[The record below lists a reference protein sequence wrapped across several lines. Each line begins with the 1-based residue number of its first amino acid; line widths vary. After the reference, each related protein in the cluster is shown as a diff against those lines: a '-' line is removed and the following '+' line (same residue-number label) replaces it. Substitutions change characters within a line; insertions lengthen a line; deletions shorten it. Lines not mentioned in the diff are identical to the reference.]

1 MKQIFSRLYL
11 LTVCLLIQAA
21 AVKSQNFLVE
31 IKPGVSFSK
40 TDQANYSGMKS
51 MPCKVM
57 IGGGLTHLQAGFE
70 TNFQIVPPTYYF
82 YDPFVESEKRAKE
95 VIKEKYYGG
104 FLRLNTASDPRE
116 DVGFI
121 LKAGVGQFK
130 ATKKIFLLPSNTEY
144 QELDYEPALEFNGE
158 MGVAI
163 PIPEVLCLT
172 IQYGFSFRKYKMLF
186 QDVELEKFTMKSH
199 TVYVG
204 VALHI

>member
-1 MKQIFSRLYL
+1 MKHTYSRLHL
-11 LTVCLLIQAA
+11 LIACLLIHL
-21 AVKSQNFLVE
+21 VTVNGQNFLVE

-40 TDQANYSGMKS
+40 TDQSNYSGMKS
-51 MPCKVM
+51 MPCKVL
-57 IGGGLTHLQAGFE
+57 IGGGLTHLQAGLE

-104 FLRLNTASDPRE
+104 FLRFNTAKNPRE
-116 DVGFI
+116 NVGFI
-121 LKAGVGQFK
+121 MKAGVGQFK
-130 ATKKIFLLPSNTEY
+130 ATKKILLLPSNNEY

-158 MGVAI
+158 MGLAI

-186 QDVELEKFTMKSH
+186 QDIELEKFTMKSH
-199 TVYVG
+199 TIYVG